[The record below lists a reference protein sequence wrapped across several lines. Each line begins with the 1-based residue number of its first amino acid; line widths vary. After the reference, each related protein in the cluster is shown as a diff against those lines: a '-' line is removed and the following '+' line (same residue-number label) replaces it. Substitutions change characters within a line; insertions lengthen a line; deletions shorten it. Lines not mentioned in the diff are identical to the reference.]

1 MTTTKNNEHK
11 KLNFSSERE
20 QSQAC
25 LNSAEHEKNQGRKVL
40 NVPNKREQN
49 QTCLDPAEREG
60 LRLKGNVPNLRFPE
74 FQGEWKESTIGEMF
88 DLYSGNTPSRLNK
101 EHFNGAINWISSGE
115 LKEHYIADTK
125 EKISDEA
132 AKTLKM
138 LPIGTF
144 VIAIYG
150 LEADGVRGTGSIT
163 KTEATISQACMA
175 FTSKGK
181 VQNEF
186 LYSWYKKHGNVIGIR
201 YAQGTKQQNLS
212 YDIIEKFKIAYP
224 TFQEQEKL
232 NKFIALLD
240 ERIAT
245 QNKIIEELKKLKSAI
260 IEIEYTPNTKTTSHI
275 GNVIEQISKRNKNN
289 AIQNVL
295 SVSNRQGFIKQ
306 SDQFENRNVAS
317 EDTSNYK
324 IVEKNDFAFNPARI
338 NVGSIARLTTF
349 EKGIISPMY
358 ICFRTQEN
366 VAPEYIDFFFESK
379 HFYCEIQKRL
389 EGSVRQCLS
398 FEGLCNIP
406 FSLPSLEMQQR
417 IGKRLFTLGQK
428 IKTETDLLE
437 LLNKQKQYLLRQM
450 FI

>member
-1 MTTTKNNEHK
+1 MNAAAKNYD
-11 KLNFSSERE
+11 
-20 QSQAC
+20 
-25 LNSAEHEKNQGRKVL
+25 GV
-40 NVPNKREQN
+40 NK
-49 QTCLDPAEREG
+49 
-60 LRLKGNVPNLRFPE
+60 
-74 FQGEWKESTIGEMF
+74 
-88 DLYSGNTPSRLNK
+88 
-101 EHFNGAINWISSGE
+101 
-115 LKEHYIADTK
+115 YIRITD
-125 EKISDEA
+125 IDEA
-132 AKTLKM
+132 SSTYTDKDIVSPDGILTDNYLVNNRDILLARTGASTGKSYLYKQSDGKLYYAGFLIRANVTTHDPYFVFSQLHTHRYWRWVSIM
-138 LPIGTF
+138 SARSGQPGINSQEYSSFPIYT
-144 VIAIYG
+144 
-150 LEADGVRGTGSIT
+150 TSI
-163 KTEATISQACMA
+163 EEES
-175 FTSKGK
+175 
-181 VQNEF
+181 
-186 LYSWYKKHGNVIGIR
+186 
-201 YAQGTKQQNLS
+201 
-212 YDIIEKFKIAYP
+212 KIA
-224 TFQEQEKL
+224 KL
-232 NKFIALLD
+232 LSLLD

-245 QNKIIEELKKLKSAI
+245 QNKIIEDLKMLKSAI

-349 EKGIISPMY
+349 EKGIVSPMY

>member
-1 MTTTKNNEHK
+1 MYKGTGIPKDQLSSDGEPCILYGELYTKYKSETIREVISKTNIDNTKLVRSKANDVIIPCSGETAEDIATARCVLNGNILLGGDLNIIRLHGYDGAFMSYQLNGRRKYDIAKVAQGVSVVHLYGEHLKGVKTFNPCLEEQK
-11 KLNFSSERE
+11 KI
-20 QSQAC
+20 AC
-25 LNSAEHEKNQGRKVL
+25 LL
-40 NVPNKREQN
+40 
-49 QTCLDPAEREG
+49 
-60 LRLKGNVPNLRFPE
+60 
-74 FQGEWKESTIGEMF
+74 
-88 DLYSGNTPSRLNK
+88 
-101 EHFNGAINWISSGE
+101 
-115 LKEHYIADTK
+115 
-125 EKISDEA
+125 
-132 AKTLKM
+132 
-138 LPIGTF
+138 
-144 VIAIYG
+144 
-150 LEADGVRGTGSIT
+150 
-163 KTEATISQACMA
+163 
-175 FTSKGK
+175 
-181 VQNEF
+181 
-186 LYSWYKKHGNVIGIR
+186 
-201 YAQGTKQQNLS
+201 
-212 YDIIEKFKIAYP
+212 
-224 TFQEQEKL
+224 
-232 NKFIALLD
+232 ALLD

-245 QNKIIEELKKLKSAI
+245 QNKIIEDLKKLKSAI

-338 NVGSIARLTTF
+338 NIGSIARLTTF
-349 EKGIISPMY
+349 EKGIVSPMY

-406 FSLPSLEMQQR
+406 LSLPSFEMQQL
-417 IGKRLFTLGQK
+417 IGKRLFTLGQT

>member
-11 KLNFSSERE
+11 NIK
-20 QSQAC
+20 
-25 LNSAEHEKNQGRKVL
+25 
-40 NVPNKREQN
+40 VPNKREQN
-49 QTCLDPAEREG
+49 QTCLDSAEREG
-60 LRLKGNVPNLRFPE
+60 LRPKGNVPNLRFPE
-74 FQGEWKESTIGEMF
+74 FQGEWEELGLSELLDFKNGLNPKPDKFGKGIKFISVMDILNNAVITYDCIKASVDVTEKELSDFSVEKGDLLFQRSSETLEDVGRANVYMDDKTAVFGGFVIRGKKKGEYDPQYFNYLLRSPFARKRIIPM
-88 DLYSGNTPSRLNK
+88 GAGAQ
-101 EHFNGAINWISSGE
+101 HFNIGQEGLSKVKLHFANIE
-115 LKEHYIADTK
+115 EQK
-125 EKISDEA
+125 KIG
-132 AKTLKM
+132 KM
-138 LPIGTF
+138 L
-144 VIAIYG
+144 
-150 LEADGVRGTGSIT
+150 S
-163 KTEATISQACMA
+163 
-175 FTSKGK
+175 
-181 VQNEF
+181 
-186 LYSWYKKHGNVIGIR
+186 
-201 YAQGTKQQNLS
+201 
-212 YDIIEKFKIAYP
+212 
-224 TFQEQEKL
+224 
-232 NKFIALLD
+232 LLD

-245 QNKIIEELKKLKSAI
+245 QNKIIEDLKKLKSAI
-260 IEIEYTPNTKTTSHI
+260 IEIEYTPNTKTTSPI
-275 GNVIEQISKRNKNN
+275 GDVIEQISKRNKNN

-324 IVEKNDFAFNPARI
+324 IVEQNDFAFNPARI

-349 EKGIISPMY
+349 EKGIVSPMY

-366 VAPEYIDFFFESK
+366 VAPEYIDYFFESK

-406 FSLPSLEMQQR
+406 LSLPSFEMQQL

>member
-1 MTTTKNNEHK
+1 MD
-11 KLNFSSERE
+11 
-20 QSQAC
+20 
-25 LNSAEHEKNQGRKVL
+25 
-40 NVPNKREQN
+40 
-49 QTCLDPAEREG
+49 LDDCIYYK
-60 LRLKGNVPNLRFPE
+60 KGNYNSFEVHN
-74 FQGEWKESTIGEMF
+74 G
-88 DLYSGNTPSRLNK
+88 DLLIAMSGATTGK
-101 EHFNGAINWISSGE
+101 
-115 LKEHYIADTK
+115 
-125 EKISDEA
+125 
-132 AKTLKM
+132 
-138 LPIGTF
+138 
-144 VIAIYG
+144 IAIYNKKTLAYLNQRVG
-150 LEADGVRGTGSIT
+150 LFKSTNSDSLYYP
-163 KTEATISQACMA
+163 
-175 FTSKGK
+175 
-181 VQNEF
+181 F
-186 LYSWYKKHGNVIGIR
+186 LYAFVSTPVFKRQLSTRLIAGAQPNISSNDIESIR
-201 YAQGTKQQNLS
+201 ISIPQKN
-212 YDIIEKFKIAYP
+212 
-224 TFQEQEKL
+224 EQEK
-232 NKFIALLD
+232 IAHLMLLLD

-245 QNKIIEELKKLKSAI
+245 QNKIIEDLKKLKSAI

-349 EKGIISPMY
+349 EKGIVSPMY

-417 IGKRLFTLGQK
+417 IEKRLFTLGQK